1 MTAKARSER
10 DVSGP
15 TSAFVPWSEQM
26 SAHQMKTMHVVY
38 RCSYVIH
45 NFSSS
50 QGD

>member
-1 MTAKARSER
+1 MTAKDLSER
-10 DVSGP
+10 DDSVP

-26 SAHQMKTMHVVY
+26 SARRMKSRHAAC

-50 QGD
+50 RGD